1 MLRLVLVGCLCV
13 PLHLSYF
20 VCLKVGANTKI
31 PLVGVA
37 FFLLVLGDF
46 CLFFVGAIS
55 LLVLG
60 E

>member
-1 MLRLVLVGCLCV
+1 
-13 PLHLSYF
+13 
-20 VCLKVGANTKI
+20 LKVGANTKI

-37 FFLLVLGDF
+37 FFFLLVLGDF